1 MPKRNNDVNK
11 SQAIRE
17 VLEQNPNAKAKEVVA
32 VLAQRNIH
40 VQPGLVYML
49 KGRLA
54 QMKSHKKRKA
64 ARVARAGQKTGS
76 MDPVALIVK
85 VKTLAKEAGG
95 LHNLLNLVS
104 VLAD

>member
-1 MPKRNNDVNK
+1 MAKRSDDVNK

-17 VLEQNPNAKAKEVVA
+17 FLEQNPNAKAKEVVA
-32 VLAQRNIH
+32 YLGQRNIDIK
-40 VQPGLVYML
+40 PSLVYML

-54 QMKSHKKRKA
+54 QMKSHKKQKA
-64 ARVARAGQKTGS
+64 ARVAQAGQKTGS
-76 MDPVALIVK
+76 LDPVALVVK

-95 LHNLLNLVS
+95 MHNLLNLVS

>member
-1 MPKRNNDVNK
+1 MAKRSNDVNK
-11 SQAIRE
+11 SQAIRK

-32 VLAQRNIH
+32 ILGQRNIQ
-40 VQPGLVYML
+40 VKPGLVYMQ

-54 QMKSHKKRKA
+54 QMRSHKKQKA

-85 VKTLAKEAGG
+85 VKALAKEAGG
-95 LHNLLNLVS
+95 LQNLLNLVS